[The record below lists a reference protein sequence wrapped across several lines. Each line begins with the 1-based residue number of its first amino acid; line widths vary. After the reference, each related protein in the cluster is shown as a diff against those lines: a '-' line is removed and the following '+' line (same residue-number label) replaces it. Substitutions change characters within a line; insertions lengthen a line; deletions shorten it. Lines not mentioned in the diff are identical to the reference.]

1 MVYDDIKKTDYYQKI
16 YNQALKK
23 VQRRKKQEEE
33 ARKKS
38 NQTAGS
44 SFEQA
49 TENETIPALE
59 EQPANKQEEIP
70 TVSSHMD
77 FAIDESQLWGENF
90 NPTYEENLATLES
103 MKTPAQIAQEKAEQ
117 ARQEM
122 NASYRGA
129 NQYGSR
135 GATGTGDTR
144 TNDEKRRGV
153 SISEANGTAEAYRE
167 AKAEADRLQKEE
179 DEAAAAREEK
189 EAEALRQ
196 DPENKEYW
204 AEKWQNENQRISEA
218 KQGGASEEEI
228 AGMEAQRDE
237 YYQKYMELSG
247 QDMVTRSE
255 EEAEQKAAAEQQA
268 TQEPVQET
276 QEKSA
281 VEQIEDDLTEVRL
294 RIADLRDAGAVYAP
308 DGYSYSEVFQAALD
322 EEARLEAQLAEQKE
336 NDLQQAKDSLSWGML
351 YELAQPGRKMT
362 AAEEEVVRDALETWN
377 GTVGPDLDV
386 YYETARRLHEL
397 GQSTEEVE
405 RLLMQ
410 TQIMDTLATKLSGVR
425 SAFSGAGNALPLV
438 PQIRESLE
446 DSNWE
451 NAGFEGAN
459 PLGLSERSESAQTQN
474 PLAYGAGYM
483 GSMLGQYALGSAAMK
498 AIPGA
503 GSALGRAGER
513 LASTGAAQALQR
525 IPVLGELATPQ
536 AISGMLGDSILDLGL
551 DTLPMTLRMTG
562 EYLDQQKNGV
572 APGEEE
578 LSIGDILKEAG
589 INIATNAGF
598 NALGELAPA
607 AMRALSDL
615 FHGRPVMSA
624 AQSAA
629 LDKMTQGLKLTDT
642 EQRMV
647 DNLTEAYPDYVQQR
661 EFLPLEAE
669 DPVILDN
676 VLRQEEQGSVNE
688 LARAYRAGTLTN
700 AQMETLKPGGVNRAA
715 FEQATGVKLPET
727 SSETRRVL
735 REGLDN
741 GQRVAYSETMSST
754 GGAQNE
760 FTGAERV
767 RSLGEDALPMG
778 QGMGFADGGGG
789 NPADGDSVL
798 RGFLSPTEN
807 INNAVARTGATPLEL
822 RDTTSEPQL
831 FSSALEQARQNN
843 PHGLMVSG
851 KSVEELTQPG
861 TVTFMSRDGLAGA
874 LVTADGDIEAVFK
887 NPQSGAKGA
896 GSSLLLNAVNNGG
909 TKLDCYG
916 DRLVNLYAKHGFEPV
931 ARVPW
936 NPEYAPAGWTYGPQD
951 VFVMKLADGVGIDD
965 ITARLGISEA
975 DGGFHRW
982 TREELD
988 ALPVMDYDAA
998 LAYRDELIEIGKTN
1012 AELQIPRMQTGAAQN
1027 AIPAVMDDEAA
1038 RPLAELDVNM
1048 ADWNEINRSPEIQ
1061 QARRKA
1067 MFETPTVATNTPER
1081 QALRQEIAEDLMRM
1095 GSFSGK
1101 DAGGN
1106 EIFNGPVKQERR
1118 ADIVIGPPAAGK
1130 SSVLANPLS
1139 QKYGSR
1145 IIDSDMAKTMLPEF
1159 DGGFGAGRVHEES
1172 AFIAETL
1179 MLRAAVQNGEN
1190 IVIPWVGKNPQ
1201 KLRDTLKRL
1210 KQNGY
1215 SVHLSLNELDP
1226 DKAARRAVSRFQN
1239 TGRFVDPNYV
1249 LSVGWKPSEVYDILK
1264 KEGGFD
1270 SYVKYSNDVPY
1281 GQPARL
1287 VEGPGVVE
1295 EVQAGRM
1302 GRLGGRP
1309 GTGNSYRVGYGENA
1323 TERVSSLDNQAA
1335 FSVGEIPYLS
1345 EETAETFSEYIPSLM
1360 DDASMSVS
1368 APVSGLTRGQVTG
1381 SALEPDIPN
1390 GMRERGFAE
1399 SLRTKSDLPDE
1410 VKAEFVDT
1418 PEIYRQLSNTE
1429 TIAKA
1434 DAAWGNGLEEAQRNF
1449 RSLLEIRDP
1458 AAIPLGKN
1466 IADELIRQG
1475 KSEEAAQLLRDMSA
1489 ALTSSGQFSQ
1499 AAAIALMKEDP
1510 MTALSYLQKQIDK
1523 MNAEG
1528 AKKFGKKWK
1537 DFTLTDNEIKAF
1549 GNVAKGDEEAL
1560 KSLYEGVG
1568 RRIAKE
1574 YPATM
1579 KEKVVE
1585 LSHIAMLLNPRTQVR
1600 NMLSNVA
1607 MMPATAVSDKLSAL
1621 GQNVYSK
1628 INPDFKPELALTASK
1643 ESKDLAAQVYDR
1655 IKGSI
1660 DNTASKW
1667 ENSAMQGIRE
1677 KEMFKGLNGRTAGDI
1692 PVLKD
1697 VGSRIKGGLN
1707 TISQKLTG
1715 DSVFD
1720 ALSSEKSVTENVRQ
1734 LTYGLLELGDKGF
1747 VAQRFKSYLSKAIEA
1762 SGAKTLD
1769 AVPASAIDRAV
1780 QEAMKATFKD
1790 DNALT
1795 RLVSSIKRNT
1805 GFIGE
1810 TLLPFTKTPANV
1822 TMRALDYSPAGIAS
1836 AVKMAKNGTEAS
1848 AVIDQVAKATTG
1860 TLAILLGIGL
1870 YNKGIITGPE
1880 DEDPDKAAFQK
1891 QQGWLPYAVKFGD
1904 NYYTY
1909 DWAQP
1914 GSMGLVL
1921 GSTIMSQL
1929 DKDGSIEAKDL
1940 ASIIKNSVS
1949 AFGDTLLQQSTL
1961 QNLLDVFS
1969 GYGSPTENMTNEV
1982 LETPQRLIPSLVGAT
1997 ARVADTTQRSTYSKG
2012 DFLKTQIDTLKS
2024 KIPGL
2029 SQTLPATYDTWG
2041 NEVQRSGNS
2050 LEAAFAQYLNPGQLG
2065 YSGGQTPIDEEIMR
2079 LYDATNNSGVF
2090 PHKADRTVT
2099 IAGEEID
2106 LDNQQYSE
2114 FQRLLG
2120 QASYEA
2126 ANAFLEMPGYD
2137 SLADEQKADALQN
2150 AYAAAKDI
2158 ALSEMFDDYSVPK
2171 TRGKYADMY
2180 EEFGTDGLALWAY
2193 YKQIENWDGEGGVRN
2208 EDRKNAIDSLPGLTR
2223 AQRSFMWILSNGSE
2237 TSNPYD

>member
-1 MVYDDIKKTDYYQKI
+1 MAKYSDIRNSDVYKKAFEKAFQKAVKNNPNRIKEMAQQHTETVRETRD
-16 YNQALKK
+16 
-23 VQRRKKQEEE
+23 
-33 ARKKS
+33 
-38 NQTAGS
+38 TAGEQQIPYLEDEQEYKPSAS
-44 SFEQA
+44 SQ
-49 TENETIPALE
+49 
-59 EQPANKQEEIP
+59 
-70 TVSSHMD
+70 MD
-77 FAIDESQLWGENF
+77 FVIDDSPLWGEAF
-90 NPTYEENLATLES
+90 NPTYEENLAALES
-103 MKTPAQIAQEKAEQ
+103 MKTPAQVAQEKAEQ

-129 NQYGSR
+129 NRYGSR

-153 SISEANGTAEAYRE
+153 SIAEANGTAQAYRE
-167 AKAEADRLQKEE
+167 AKADADKLQKEE
-179 DEAAAAREEK
+179 DEAAAARKEK
-189 EAEALRQ
+189 EEAALRQ
-196 DPENKEYW
+196 NPENKEYW

-218 KQGGASEEEI
+218 KQSGASEEEI

-247 QDMVTRSE
+247 QGMVERSK
-255 EEAEQKAAAEQQA
+255 EEAEQKELAQQQTAPEAEGQ
-268 TQEPVQET
+268 P

-281 VEQIEDDLTEVRL
+281 LEQIEDELTEARL
-294 RIADLRDAGAVYAP
+294 KIADLRDAGAMYAP

-322 EEARLEAQLAEQKE
+322 EEARLEARLAEQKE
-336 NDLQQAKDSLSWGML
+336 QDEQQAKDSLSWGML

-362 AAEEEVVRDALETWN
+362 EAEEEVVRDALETWN

-498 AIPGA
+498 AIPRV

-669 DPVILDN
+669 EPVILDN

-807 INNAVARTGATPLEL
+807 INNAVARTGAT
-822 RDTTSEPQL
+822 
-831 FSSALEQARQNN
+831 QN
-843 PHGLMVSG
+843 V
-851 KSVEELTQPG
+851 
-861 TVTFMSRDGLAGA
+861 
-874 LVTADGDIEAVFK
+874 
-887 NPQSGAKGA
+887 
-896 GSSLLLNAVNNGG
+896 
-909 TKLDCYG
+909 
-916 DRLVNLYAKHGFEPV
+916 
-931 ARVPW
+931 
-936 NPEYAPAGWTYGPQD
+936 
-951 VFVMKLADGVGIDD
+951 
-965 ITARLGISEA
+965 
-975 DGGFHRW
+975 
-982 TREELD
+982 
-988 ALPVMDYDAA
+988 
-998 LAYRDELIEIGKTN
+998 
-1012 AELQIPRMQTGAAQN
+1012 
-1027 AIPAVMDDEAA
+1027 IPAVMDDEAA
-1038 RPLAELDVNM
+1038 RPLAELDVNT

-1600 NMLSNVA
+1600 NVLSNIA
-1607 MMPATAVSDKLSAL
+1607 MMPATAISDKISAV
-1621 GQNVYSK
+1621 GQKLYSK
-1628 INPDFKPELALTASK
+1628 ANPNFKPELALTASK

-1692 PVLKD
+1692 PALED

-1836 AVKMAKNGTEAS
+1836 AVKMAKNGAEAS

-2099 IAGEEID
+2099 VAGEEVD

-2171 TRGKYADMY
+2171 TREKYADMY

-2193 YKQIENWDGEGGVRN
+2193 YKQIENWDGEGSIRN

>member
-1 MVYDDIKKTDYYQKI
+1 MAKYSDIRNSDVYKKAFEKAFQKAVKNNPNRIKEMAQQHTETVRETRD
-16 YNQALKK
+16 
-23 VQRRKKQEEE
+23 
-33 ARKKS
+33 
-38 NQTAGS
+38 TAGEQQIPYLEDEQEYKPSAS
-44 SFEQA
+44 SQ
-49 TENETIPALE
+49 
-59 EQPANKQEEIP
+59 
-70 TVSSHMD
+70 MD
-77 FAIDESQLWGENF
+77 FVIDDSPLWGEAF
-90 NPTYEENLATLES
+90 NPTYEENLAALES
-103 MKTPAQIAQEKAEQ
+103 MKTPAQVAQEKAEQ

-129 NQYGSR
+129 NRYGSR

-153 SISEANGTAEAYRE
+153 SIAEANGTAQAYRE
-167 AKAEADRLQKEE
+167 AKADADKLQKEE
-179 DEAAAAREEK
+179 DEAAAARKEK
-189 EAEALRQ
+189 EEAALRQ
-196 DPENKEYW
+196 NPENKEYW

-218 KQGGASEEEI
+218 KQSGASEEEI

-247 QDMVTRSE
+247 QGMVERSK
-255 EEAEQKAAAEQQA
+255 EEAEQKELAQQQTAPEAEGQ
-268 TQEPVQET
+268 P

-281 VEQIEDDLTEVRL
+281 LEQIEDELTEARL
-294 RIADLRDAGAVYAP
+294 KIADLRDAGAMYAP

-322 EEARLEAQLAEQKE
+322 EEARLEARLAEQKE
-336 NDLQQAKDSLSWGML
+336 QDEQQAKDSLSWGML

-362 AAEEEVVRDALETWN
+362 EAEEEVVRDALETWN

-498 AIPGA
+498 AIPGV

-562 EYLDQQKNGV
+562 EYLDQQKNGA

-624 AQSAA
+624 AQGAA
-629 LDKMTQGLKLTDT
+629 LDKMAQGLKLTDT

-669 DPVILDN
+669 EPVILDD

-807 INNAVARTGATPLEL
+807 INNAVARTGAT
-822 RDTTSEPQL
+822 
-831 FSSALEQARQNN
+831 QN
-843 PHGLMVSG
+843 V
-851 KSVEELTQPG
+851 
-861 TVTFMSRDGLAGA
+861 
-874 LVTADGDIEAVFK
+874 
-887 NPQSGAKGA
+887 
-896 GSSLLLNAVNNGG
+896 
-909 TKLDCYG
+909 
-916 DRLVNLYAKHGFEPV
+916 
-931 ARVPW
+931 
-936 NPEYAPAGWTYGPQD
+936 
-951 VFVMKLADGVGIDD
+951 
-965 ITARLGISEA
+965 
-975 DGGFHRW
+975 
-982 TREELD
+982 
-988 ALPVMDYDAA
+988 
-998 LAYRDELIEIGKTN
+998 
-1012 AELQIPRMQTGAAQN
+1012 
-1027 AIPAVMDDEAA
+1027 IPAVMDDEAA
-1038 RPLAELDVNM
+1038 RPLAELDVNT

-1368 APVSGLTRGQVTG
+1368 APVSGLTRGQATG
-1381 SALEPDIPN
+1381 SALETDIPN

-1449 RSLLEIRDP
+1449 RSLLETRDP

-1475 KSEEAAQLLRDMSA
+1475 KSEDAAQLLRDMSA

-1600 NMLSNVA
+1600 NVLPNIA
-1607 MMPATAVSDKLSAL
+1607 MMPATAISDKISAV
-1621 GQNVYSK
+1621 GQKLYSK
-1628 INPDFKPELALTASK
+1628 ANPNFKPELALTASK

-1692 PVLKD
+1692 PVLED

-1810 TLLPFTKTPANV
+1810 TFLPFTKTPANV

>member
-1 MVYDDIKKTDYYQKI
+1 MAKYSDIRNSDVYKKAFEKAFQKAVKNNPNRIKEMAQQHTETVRETRD
-16 YNQALKK
+16 
-23 VQRRKKQEEE
+23 
-33 ARKKS
+33 
-38 NQTAGS
+38 TAGEQQIPYLEDEQEYKPSAS
-44 SFEQA
+44 SQ
-49 TENETIPALE
+49 
-59 EQPANKQEEIP
+59 
-70 TVSSHMD
+70 MD
-77 FAIDESQLWGENF
+77 FVIDDSPLWGEAF
-90 NPTYEENLATLES
+90 NPTYEENLAALES
-103 MKTPAQIAQEKAEQ
+103 MKTPAQVAQEKAEQ

-129 NQYGSR
+129 NRYGSR

-153 SISEANGTAEAYRE
+153 SIAEANGTAQAYRE
-167 AKAEADRLQKEE
+167 AKADADKLQKEE
-179 DEAAAAREEK
+179 DEAAAARKEK
-189 EAEALRQ
+189 EEAALRQ
-196 DPENKEYW
+196 NPENKEYW

-218 KQGGASEEEI
+218 KQSGASEEEI

-247 QDMVTRSE
+247 QGMVERSK
-255 EEAEQKAAAEQQA
+255 EEAEQKELAQQQTAPEAEGQ
-268 TQEPVQET
+268 P

-281 VEQIEDDLTEVRL
+281 LEQIEDELTEARL
-294 RIADLRDAGAVYAP
+294 KIADLRDAGAMYAP

-322 EEARLEAQLAEQKE
+322 EEARLEARLAEQKE
-336 NDLQQAKDSLSWGML
+336 QDEQQAKDSLSWGML

-362 AAEEEVVRDALETWN
+362 EAEEEVVRDALETWN

-498 AIPGA
+498 AIPGV

-525 IPVLGELATPQ
+525 IPVLGQVATQ
-536 AISGMLGDSILDLGL
+536 EALTGMLGDTLLDLGL
-551 DTLPMTLRMTG
+551 DTAPTVLRLLD
-562 EYLDQQKNGV
+562 EYNRQQREGL
-572 APGEEE
+572 APGEEA
-578 LSIGDILKEAG
+578 LTIGDILKEAG

-598 NALGELAPA
+598 NVAGELAPA

-629 LDKMTQGLKLTDT
+629 LDKMAQGLKLTDT

-669 DPVILDN
+669 EPVILDD

-688 LARAYRAGTLTN
+688 LARAYREGTLTN

-735 REGLDN
+735 REGFDN

-807 INNAVARTGATPLEL
+807 INNAVARTGAT
-822 RDTTSEPQL
+822 
-831 FSSALEQARQNN
+831 QN
-843 PHGLMVSG
+843 V
-851 KSVEELTQPG
+851 
-861 TVTFMSRDGLAGA
+861 
-874 LVTADGDIEAVFK
+874 
-887 NPQSGAKGA
+887 
-896 GSSLLLNAVNNGG
+896 
-909 TKLDCYG
+909 
-916 DRLVNLYAKHGFEPV
+916 
-931 ARVPW
+931 
-936 NPEYAPAGWTYGPQD
+936 
-951 VFVMKLADGVGIDD
+951 
-965 ITARLGISEA
+965 
-975 DGGFHRW
+975 
-982 TREELD
+982 
-988 ALPVMDYDAA
+988 
-998 LAYRDELIEIGKTN
+998 
-1012 AELQIPRMQTGAAQN
+1012 
-1027 AIPAVMDDEAA
+1027 IPAVMDDEAA
-1038 RPLAELDVNM
+1038 RPLAELDVNT

-1600 NMLSNVA
+1600 NVLSNIA
-1607 MMPATAVSDKLSAL
+1607 MMPATAISDKISAV
-1621 GQNVYSK
+1621 GQKLYSK
-1628 INPDFKPELALTASK
+1628 ANPNFKPELALTASK

-1692 PVLKD
+1692 PALED

-1836 AVKMAKNGTEAS
+1836 AVKMAKNGAEAS

>member
-1 MVYDDIKKTDYYQKI
+1 MAKYSDIRNSDVYKKAFEKAFQKAVKNNPNRIKEMAQQHTETVRETRD
-16 YNQALKK
+16 
-23 VQRRKKQEEE
+23 
-33 ARKKS
+33 
-38 NQTAGS
+38 TAGEQQIPYLEDEQEYKPSAS
-44 SFEQA
+44 SQ
-49 TENETIPALE
+49 
-59 EQPANKQEEIP
+59 
-70 TVSSHMD
+70 MD
-77 FAIDESQLWGENF
+77 FVIDDSPLWGEAF
-90 NPTYEENLATLES
+90 NPTYEENLAALES
-103 MKTPAQIAQEKAEQ
+103 MKTPAQVAQEKAEQ

-129 NQYGSR
+129 NRYGSR

-498 AIPGA
+498 AIPGV

-562 EYLDQQKNGV
+562 EYLDQQKNGA

-624 AQSAA
+624 AQGAA
-629 LDKMTQGLKLTDT
+629 LDKMAQGLKLTDT

-669 DPVILDN
+669 EPVILDD

-807 INNAVARTGATPLEL
+807 INNAVARTGAT
-822 RDTTSEPQL
+822 
-831 FSSALEQARQNN
+831 QN
-843 PHGLMVSG
+843 V
-851 KSVEELTQPG
+851 
-861 TVTFMSRDGLAGA
+861 
-874 LVTADGDIEAVFK
+874 
-887 NPQSGAKGA
+887 
-896 GSSLLLNAVNNGG
+896 
-909 TKLDCYG
+909 
-916 DRLVNLYAKHGFEPV
+916 
-931 ARVPW
+931 
-936 NPEYAPAGWTYGPQD
+936 
-951 VFVMKLADGVGIDD
+951 
-965 ITARLGISEA
+965 
-975 DGGFHRW
+975 
-982 TREELD
+982 
-988 ALPVMDYDAA
+988 
-998 LAYRDELIEIGKTN
+998 
-1012 AELQIPRMQTGAAQN
+1012 
-1027 AIPAVMDDEAA
+1027 IPAVMDDEAA
-1038 RPLAELDVNM
+1038 RPLAELDVNT

-1145 IIDSDMAKTMLPEF
+1145 IIDSDTAKTMLPEF

-1368 APVSGLTRGQVTG
+1368 APVSGLTRGQATG

-1449 RSLLEIRDP
+1449 RSLLETRDP

-1475 KSEEAAQLLRDMSA
+1475 KSEDAAQLLRDMSA

-1549 GNVAKGDEEAL
+1549 GDVAKGDEEAL

-1600 NMLSNVA
+1600 NVLSNIA
-1607 MMPATAVSDKLSAL
+1607 MMPATAISDKISAI
-1621 GQNVYSK
+1621 GQKLYSK
-1628 INPDFKPELALTASK
+1628 ANPNFKPELALTASK

-1692 PVLKD
+1692 PVLED

-1805 GFIGE
+1805 GFVGE

-1836 AVKMAKNGTEAS
+1836 AVKMAKNGAEAS

-2099 IAGEEID
+2099 VAGEEVD

-2171 TRGKYADMY
+2171 TREKYADMY

-2193 YKQIENWDGEGGVRN
+2193 YKQIENWDGEGSIRN

>member
-1 MVYDDIKKTDYYQKI
+1 MAKYSDIRNSDVYKKAFEKAFQKAVKNNPNRIKEMAQQHTETVRETRD
-16 YNQALKK
+16 
-23 VQRRKKQEEE
+23 
-33 ARKKS
+33 
-38 NQTAGS
+38 TAGEQQIPYLEDEQEYKPSAS
-44 SFEQA
+44 SQ
-49 TENETIPALE
+49 
-59 EQPANKQEEIP
+59 
-70 TVSSHMD
+70 MD
-77 FAIDESQLWGENF
+77 FVIDDSPLWGEAF
-90 NPTYEENLATLES
+90 NPTYEENLAALES
-103 MKTPAQIAQEKAEQ
+103 MKTPAQVAQEKAEQ

-129 NQYGSR
+129 NRYGSR

-153 SISEANGTAEAYRE
+153 SIAEANGTAQAYRE
-167 AKAEADRLQKEE
+167 AKADADKLQKEE
-179 DEAAAAREEK
+179 DEAAAARKEK
-189 EAEALRQ
+189 EEAALRQ
-196 DPENKEYW
+196 NPENKEYW

-218 KQGGASEEEI
+218 KQSGASEEEI

-247 QDMVTRSE
+247 QGMVERSK
-255 EEAEQKAAAEQQA
+255 EEAEQKELAQQQTAPEAEGQ
-268 TQEPVQET
+268 P

-281 VEQIEDDLTEVRL
+281 LEQIEDELTEARL
-294 RIADLRDAGAVYAP
+294 KIADLRDAGAMYAP

-322 EEARLEAQLAEQKE
+322 EEARLEARLAEQKE
-336 NDLQQAKDSLSWGML
+336 QDEQQAKDSLSWGML

-362 AAEEEVVRDALETWN
+362 EAEEEVVRDALETWN

-498 AIPGA
+498 AIPRV

-525 IPVLGELATPQ
+525 IPVLGQVATQ
-536 AISGMLGDSILDLGL
+536 EALTGMLGDTLLDLGL
-551 DTLPMTLRMTG
+551 DTAPTVLRLLD
-562 EYLDQQKNGV
+562 EYNRQQREGL
-572 APGEEE
+572 APGEEA
-578 LSIGDILKEAG
+578 LTIGDILKEAG

-598 NALGELAPA
+598 NVAGELAPA

-629 LDKMTQGLKLTDT
+629 LDKMAQGLKLTDT

-669 DPVILDN
+669 DPVILDD

-688 LARAYRAGTLTN
+688 LARAYREGTLTN

-735 REGLDN
+735 REGFDN

-807 INNAVARTGATPLEL
+807 INNAVARTGAT
-822 RDTTSEPQL
+822 
-831 FSSALEQARQNN
+831 QN
-843 PHGLMVSG
+843 V
-851 KSVEELTQPG
+851 
-861 TVTFMSRDGLAGA
+861 
-874 LVTADGDIEAVFK
+874 
-887 NPQSGAKGA
+887 
-896 GSSLLLNAVNNGG
+896 
-909 TKLDCYG
+909 
-916 DRLVNLYAKHGFEPV
+916 
-931 ARVPW
+931 
-936 NPEYAPAGWTYGPQD
+936 
-951 VFVMKLADGVGIDD
+951 
-965 ITARLGISEA
+965 
-975 DGGFHRW
+975 
-982 TREELD
+982 
-988 ALPVMDYDAA
+988 
-998 LAYRDELIEIGKTN
+998 
-1012 AELQIPRMQTGAAQN
+1012 
-1027 AIPAVMDDEAA
+1027 IPAVMDDEAA
-1038 RPLAELDVNM
+1038 RPLAELDVNT

-1549 GNVAKGDEEAL
+1549 VNVAKGDEEAL

-1600 NMLSNVA
+1600 NVLSNIA
-1607 MMPATAVSDKLSAL
+1607 MMPATAISDKISAV
-1621 GQNVYSK
+1621 GQKLYSK
-1628 INPDFKPELALTASK
+1628 ANPNFKPELALTASK

-1692 PVLKD
+1692 PALED

-1805 GFIGE
+1805 GFVGE

-1836 AVKMAKNGTEAS
+1836 AVKMAKNGAEAS

-1870 YNKGIITGPE
+1870 YNMGIITGPE

-2041 NEVQRSGNS
+2041 NKVQRSGNS

>member
-1 MVYDDIKKTDYYQKI
+1 MQIQPDAVKDELRVFLGSHPHFKEIEDYLPTQRGKELDGSHLDLKKHQI
-16 YNQALKK
+16 EALKPL
-23 VQRRKKQEEE
+23 
-33 ARKKS
+33 
-38 NQTAGS
+38 
-44 SFEQA
+44 QA
-49 TENETIPALE
+49 MRDNSETIALLY
-59 EQPANKQEEIP
+59 
-70 TVSSHMD
+70 H
-77 FAIDESQLWGENF
+77 
-90 NPTYEENLATLES
+90 
-103 MKTPAQIAQEKAEQ
+103 
-117 ARQEM
+117 
-122 NASYRGA
+122 
-129 NQYGSR
+129 
-135 GATGTGDTR
+135 ATGTGKTVTAVMDAKNCGGR
-144 TNDEKRRGV
+144 TLFLAHTQELV
-153 SISEANGTAEAYRE
+153 
-167 AKAEADRLQKEE
+167 
-179 DEAAAAREEK
+179 
-189 EAEALRQ
+189 
-196 DPENKEYW
+196 
-204 AEKWQNENQRISEA
+204 NQ
-218 KQGGASEEEI
+218 
-228 AGMEAQRDE
+228 
-237 YYQKYMELSG
+237 
-247 QDMVTRSE
+247 
-255 EEAEQKAAAEQQA
+255 AAE
-268 TQEPVQET
+268 T
-276 QEKSA
+276 
-281 VEQIEDDLTEVRL
+281 
-294 RIADLRDAGAVYAP
+294 
-308 DGYSYSEVFQAALD
+308 F
-322 EEARLEAQLAEQKE
+322 
-336 NDLQQAKDSLSWGML
+336 
-351 YELAQPGRKMT
+351 RKLWPS
-362 AAEEEVVRDALETWN
+362 V
-377 GTVGPDLDV
+377 TVGR
-386 YYETARRLHEL
+386 Y
-397 GQSTEEVE
+397 VE
-405 RLLMQ
+405 SMKQ
-410 TQIMDTLATKLSGVR
+410 P
-425 SAFSGAGNALPLV
+425 NAHV
-438 PQIRESLE
+438 VC
-446 DSNWE
+446 
-451 NAGFEGAN
+451 
-459 PLGLSERSESAQTQN
+459 
-474 PLAYGAGYM
+474 
-483 GSMLGQYALGSAAMK
+483 GS
-498 AIPGA
+498 
-503 GSALGRAGER
+503 
-513 LASTGAAQALQR
+513 
-525 IPVLGELATPQ
+525 V
-536 AISGMLGDSILDLGL
+536 
-551 DTLPMTLRMTG
+551 
-562 EYLDQQKNGV
+562 
-572 APGEEE
+572 
-578 LSIGDILKEAG
+578 
-589 INIATNAGF
+589 
-598 NALGELAPA
+598 
-607 AMRALSDL
+607 
-615 FHGRPVMSA
+615 
-624 AQSAA
+624 QSAA
-629 LDKMTQGLKLTDT
+629 LDKMAQGLKLTDT

-1145 IIDSDMAKTMLPEF
+1145 IIDSDTAKTMLPEF

-1600 NMLSNVA
+1600 NVLSNIA
-1607 MMPATAVSDKLSAL
+1607 MMPATAISDKISAV
-1621 GQNVYSK
+1621 GQKLYSK
-1628 INPDFKPELALTASK
+1628 ANPNFKPELALTASK

-1655 IKGSI
+1655 IKGRI

-1667 ENSAMQGIRE
+1667 ENSATQGIRE

-1692 PVLKD
+1692 PVLED

>member
-1 MVYDDIKKTDYYQKI
+1 MAKYSDIRNSDVYKKAFEKAFQKAVKNNPNRIKEMAQQHTETVRETRD
-16 YNQALKK
+16 
-23 VQRRKKQEEE
+23 
-33 ARKKS
+33 
-38 NQTAGS
+38 TAGEQQIPYLEDEQEYKPSAS
-44 SFEQA
+44 SQ
-49 TENETIPALE
+49 
-59 EQPANKQEEIP
+59 
-70 TVSSHMD
+70 MD
-77 FAIDESQLWGENF
+77 FVIDDSPLWGEAF
-90 NPTYEENLATLES
+90 NPTYEENLAALES
-103 MKTPAQIAQEKAEQ
+103 MKTPAQVAQEKAEQ

-129 NQYGSR
+129 NRYGSR

-153 SISEANGTAEAYRE
+153 SIAEANGTAQAYRE
-167 AKAEADRLQKEE
+167 AKADADKLQKEE
-179 DEAAAAREEK
+179 DEAAAARKEK
-189 EAEALRQ
+189 EEAALRQ
-196 DPENKEYW
+196 NPENKEYW

-218 KQGGASEEEI
+218 KQSGASEEEI

-247 QDMVTRSE
+247 QGMVERSK
-255 EEAEQKAAAEQQA
+255 EEAEQKELAQQQTAPEAEGQ
-268 TQEPVQET
+268 P

-281 VEQIEDDLTEVRL
+281 LEQIEDELTEARL
-294 RIADLRDAGAVYAP
+294 KIADLRDAGAMYAP

-322 EEARLEAQLAEQKE
+322 EEARLEARLAEQKE
-336 NDLQQAKDSLSWGML
+336 QDEQQAKDSLSWGML

-362 AAEEEVVRDALETWN
+362 EAEEEVVRDALETWN

-498 AIPGA
+498 AIPRV

-669 DPVILDN
+669 EPVILDN

-807 INNAVARTGATPLEL
+807 INNAVARTGAT
-822 RDTTSEPQL
+822 
-831 FSSALEQARQNN
+831 QN
-843 PHGLMVSG
+843 V
-851 KSVEELTQPG
+851 
-861 TVTFMSRDGLAGA
+861 
-874 LVTADGDIEAVFK
+874 
-887 NPQSGAKGA
+887 
-896 GSSLLLNAVNNGG
+896 
-909 TKLDCYG
+909 
-916 DRLVNLYAKHGFEPV
+916 
-931 ARVPW
+931 
-936 NPEYAPAGWTYGPQD
+936 
-951 VFVMKLADGVGIDD
+951 
-965 ITARLGISEA
+965 
-975 DGGFHRW
+975 
-982 TREELD
+982 
-988 ALPVMDYDAA
+988 
-998 LAYRDELIEIGKTN
+998 
-1012 AELQIPRMQTGAAQN
+1012 
-1027 AIPAVMDDEAA
+1027 IPAVMDDEAA
-1038 RPLAELDVNM
+1038 RPLAELDVNT

-1549 GNVAKGDEEAL
+1549 GDVAKGDEEAL

-1600 NMLSNVA
+1600 NVLSNIV
-1607 MMPATAVSDKLSAL
+1607 MMPATAISDKISAV
-1621 GQNVYSK
+1621 GQKLYSK
-1628 INPDFKPELALTASK
+1628 ANPNFKPELALTASK

-1692 PVLKD
+1692 PVLED

-1805 GFIGE
+1805 GFVGE

-1836 AVKMAKNGTEAS
+1836 AVKMAKNGAEAS

>member
-1 MVYDDIKKTDYYQKI
+1 MAKYSDIRNSDVYKKAFEKAFQKAVKNNPNRIKEMAQQHTETVRETRD
-16 YNQALKK
+16 
-23 VQRRKKQEEE
+23 
-33 ARKKS
+33 
-38 NQTAGS
+38 TAGEQQIPYLEDEQEYKPSAS
-44 SFEQA
+44 SQ
-49 TENETIPALE
+49 
-59 EQPANKQEEIP
+59 
-70 TVSSHMD
+70 MD
-77 FAIDESQLWGENF
+77 FVIDDSPLWGEAF
-90 NPTYEENLATLES
+90 NPTYEENLAALES
-103 MKTPAQIAQEKAEQ
+103 MKTPAQVAQEKAEQ

-129 NQYGSR
+129 NRYGSR

-498 AIPGA
+498 AIPGV

-562 EYLDQQKNGV
+562 EYLDQQKNGA

-624 AQSAA
+624 AQGAA
-629 LDKMTQGLKLTDT
+629 LDKMAQGLKLTDT

-669 DPVILDN
+669 EPVILDD

-807 INNAVARTGATPLEL
+807 INNAVARTGAT
-822 RDTTSEPQL
+822 
-831 FSSALEQARQNN
+831 QN
-843 PHGLMVSG
+843 V
-851 KSVEELTQPG
+851 
-861 TVTFMSRDGLAGA
+861 
-874 LVTADGDIEAVFK
+874 
-887 NPQSGAKGA
+887 
-896 GSSLLLNAVNNGG
+896 
-909 TKLDCYG
+909 
-916 DRLVNLYAKHGFEPV
+916 
-931 ARVPW
+931 
-936 NPEYAPAGWTYGPQD
+936 
-951 VFVMKLADGVGIDD
+951 
-965 ITARLGISEA
+965 
-975 DGGFHRW
+975 
-982 TREELD
+982 
-988 ALPVMDYDAA
+988 
-998 LAYRDELIEIGKTN
+998 
-1012 AELQIPRMQTGAAQN
+1012 
-1027 AIPAVMDDEAA
+1027 IPAVMDDEAA
-1038 RPLAELDVNM
+1038 RPLAELDVNT

-1145 IIDSDMAKTMLPEF
+1145 IIDSDTAKTMLPEF

-1302 GRLGGRP
+1302 GSLGGRP
-1309 GTGNSYRVGYGENA
+1309 GTGNSNRVGYGENA

-1368 APVSGLTRGQVTG
+1368 APVSGLTRGQATG

-1449 RSLLEIRDP
+1449 RSLLETRDP

-1475 KSEEAAQLLRDMSA
+1475 KSEDAAQLLRDMSA

-1549 GNVAKGDEEAL
+1549 GDVAKGDEEAL

-1600 NMLSNVA
+1600 NVLSNIA
-1607 MMPATAVSDKLSAL
+1607 MMPATAISDKISAI
-1621 GQNVYSK
+1621 GQKLYSK
-1628 INPDFKPELALTASK
+1628 ANPNFKPELALTASK

-1692 PVLKD
+1692 PVLED

-1805 GFIGE
+1805 GFVGE

-1836 AVKMAKNGTEAS
+1836 AVKMAKNGAEAS

-2099 IAGEEID
+2099 VAGEEVD

-2171 TRGKYADMY
+2171 TREKYADMY

-2193 YKQIENWDGEGGVRN
+2193 YKQIENWDGEGSIRN

>member
-1 MVYDDIKKTDYYQKI
+1 MAKYSDIRNSDVYKKAFEKAFQKAVKNNPNRIKEMAQQHTETVRETRD
-16 YNQALKK
+16 
-23 VQRRKKQEEE
+23 
-33 ARKKS
+33 
-38 NQTAGS
+38 TAGEQQIPYLEDEQEYKPSAS
-44 SFEQA
+44 SQ
-49 TENETIPALE
+49 
-59 EQPANKQEEIP
+59 
-70 TVSSHMD
+70 MD
-77 FAIDESQLWGENF
+77 FVIDDSPLWGEAF
-90 NPTYEENLATLES
+90 NPTYEENLAALES
-103 MKTPAQIAQEKAEQ
+103 MKTPAQVAQEKAEQ

-129 NQYGSR
+129 NRYGSR

-153 SISEANGTAEAYRE
+153 SIAEANGTAQAYRE
-167 AKAEADRLQKEE
+167 AKADADKLQKEE
-179 DEAAAAREEK
+179 DEAAAARKEK
-189 EAEALRQ
+189 EEAALRQ
-196 DPENKEYW
+196 NPENKEYW

-218 KQGGASEEEI
+218 KQSGASEEEI

-247 QDMVTRSE
+247 QGMVERSK
-255 EEAEQKAAAEQQA
+255 EEAEQKELAQQQTAPEAEGQ
-268 TQEPVQET
+268 P

-281 VEQIEDDLTEVRL
+281 LEQIEDELTEARL
-294 RIADLRDAGAVYAP
+294 KIADLRDAGAMYAP

-322 EEARLEAQLAEQKE
+322 EEARLEARLAEQKE
-336 NDLQQAKDSLSWGML
+336 QDEQQAKDSLSWGML

-362 AAEEEVVRDALETWN
+362 EAEEEVVRDALETWN

-525 IPVLGELATPQ
+525 IPVLGQVATQ
-536 AISGMLGDSILDLGL
+536 EALTGMLGDTLLDLGL
-551 DTLPMTLRMTG
+551 DTAPTVLRLLD
-562 EYLDQQKNGV
+562 EYNRQQREGL
-572 APGEEE
+572 APGEEA
-578 LSIGDILKEAG
+578 LTIGDILKEAG

-598 NALGELAPA
+598 NVAGELAPA

-629 LDKMTQGLKLTDT
+629 LDKMAQGLKLTDT

-807 INNAVARTGATPLEL
+807 INNVVARTGAT
-822 RDTTSEPQL
+822 
-831 FSSALEQARQNN
+831 QN
-843 PHGLMVSG
+843 V
-851 KSVEELTQPG
+851 
-861 TVTFMSRDGLAGA
+861 
-874 LVTADGDIEAVFK
+874 
-887 NPQSGAKGA
+887 
-896 GSSLLLNAVNNGG
+896 
-909 TKLDCYG
+909 
-916 DRLVNLYAKHGFEPV
+916 
-931 ARVPW
+931 
-936 NPEYAPAGWTYGPQD
+936 
-951 VFVMKLADGVGIDD
+951 
-965 ITARLGISEA
+965 
-975 DGGFHRW
+975 
-982 TREELD
+982 
-988 ALPVMDYDAA
+988 
-998 LAYRDELIEIGKTN
+998 
-1012 AELQIPRMQTGAAQN
+1012 
-1027 AIPAVMDDEAA
+1027 IPAVMDDEAA
-1038 RPLAELDVNM
+1038 RPLAELDVNT

-1360 DDASMSVS
+1360 DDASLSVS
-1368 APVSGLTRGQVTG
+1368 APVSGLTRGQATG

-1449 RSLLEIRDP
+1449 RSLLETRDP
-1458 AAIPLGKN
+1458 AAIPLGKY

-1499 AAAIALMKEDP
+1499 AAAIALIKEDP
-1510 MTALSYLQKQIDK
+1510 MAALSYLQKQIDK

-1549 GNVAKGDEEAL
+1549 GDVAKGDEEAL

-1692 PVLKD
+1692 PVLED

-1805 GFIGE
+1805 GFVGE

-1836 AVKMAKNGTEAS
+1836 AVKMAKNGAEAS

>member
-1 MVYDDIKKTDYYQKI
+1 MAKYSDIRNSDVYKKAFEKAFQKAVKNNPNRIKEMAQQHTETVRETRD
-16 YNQALKK
+16 
-23 VQRRKKQEEE
+23 
-33 ARKKS
+33 
-38 NQTAGS
+38 TAGEQQIPYLEDEQEYKPSAS
-44 SFEQA
+44 SQ
-49 TENETIPALE
+49 
-59 EQPANKQEEIP
+59 
-70 TVSSHMD
+70 MD
-77 FAIDESQLWGENF
+77 FVIDDSPLWGEAF
-90 NPTYEENLATLES
+90 NPTYEENLAALES
-103 MKTPAQIAQEKAEQ
+103 MKTPAQVAQEKAEQ

-525 IPVLGELATPQ
+525 IPVLGQVATQ
-536 AISGMLGDSILDLGL
+536 EALTGMLGDTLLDLGL
-551 DTLPMTLRMTG
+551 DTAPTVLRLLD
-562 EYLDQQKNGV
+562 EYNRQQREGL
-572 APGEEE
+572 APGEEA
-578 LSIGDILKEAG
+578 LTIGDILKEAG

-598 NALGELAPA
+598 NVAGELAPA

-629 LDKMTQGLKLTDT
+629 LDKMAQGLKLTDT

-1145 IIDSDMAKTMLPEF
+1145 IIDSDTAKTMLPEF

-1368 APVSGLTRGQVTG
+1368 APVSGLTRGQATG
-1381 SALEPDIPN
+1381 SALETDIPN

-1449 RSLLEIRDP
+1449 RSLLETRDP

-1475 KSEEAAQLLRDMSA
+1475 KSEDAAQLLRDMSA

-1549 GNVAKGDEEAL
+1549 GDVAKGDEEAL

-1600 NMLSNVA
+1600 NVLSNIA
-1607 MMPATAVSDKLSAL
+1607 MMPATAISDKISAV
-1621 GQNVYSK
+1621 GQKLYSK
-1628 INPDFKPELALTASK
+1628 ANPNFKPELALTASK

-1655 IKGSI
+1655 IKGRI

-1667 ENSAMQGIRE
+1667 ENSATQGIRE

-1692 PVLKD
+1692 PVLED

>member
-1 MVYDDIKKTDYYQKI
+1 MAKYSDIRNSDVYKKAFEKAFQKAVKNNPNRIKEMAQQHTETVRETRD
-16 YNQALKK
+16 
-23 VQRRKKQEEE
+23 
-33 ARKKS
+33 
-38 NQTAGS
+38 TAGEQQIPYLEDEQEYKPSAS
-44 SFEQA
+44 SQ
-49 TENETIPALE
+49 
-59 EQPANKQEEIP
+59 
-70 TVSSHMD
+70 MD
-77 FAIDESQLWGENF
+77 FVIDDSPLWGEAF
-90 NPTYEENLATLES
+90 NPTYEENLAALES
-103 MKTPAQIAQEKAEQ
+103 MKTPAQVAQEKAEQ

-129 NQYGSR
+129 NRYGSR

-153 SISEANGTAEAYRE
+153 SIAEANGTAQAYRE
-167 AKAEADRLQKEE
+167 AKADADKLQKEE
-179 DEAAAAREEK
+179 DEAAAARKEK
-189 EAEALRQ
+189 EEAALRQ
-196 DPENKEYW
+196 NPENKEYW

-218 KQGGASEEEI
+218 KQSGASEEEI

-247 QDMVTRSE
+247 QGMVERSK
-255 EEAEQKAAAEQQA
+255 EEAEQKELAQQQTAPEAEGQ
-268 TQEPVQET
+268 P

-281 VEQIEDDLTEVRL
+281 LEQIEDELTEARL
-294 RIADLRDAGAVYAP
+294 KIADLRDAGAMYAP

-322 EEARLEAQLAEQKE
+322 EEARLEARLAEQKE
-336 NDLQQAKDSLSWGML
+336 QDEQQAKDSLSWGML

-362 AAEEEVVRDALETWN
+362 EAEEEVVRDALETWN

-498 AIPGA
+498 AIPRV

-513 LASTGAAQALQR
+513 LASAGAAQALQR
-525 IPVLGELATPQ
+525 IPVLGQVATQ
-536 AISGMLGDSILDLGL
+536 EALTGMLGDTLLDLGL
-551 DTLPMTLRMTG
+551 DTAPTVLRLLD
-562 EYLDQQKNGV
+562 EYNRQQREGL
-572 APGEEE
+572 APGEEA
-578 LSIGDILKEAG
+578 LTIGDILKEAG

-598 NALGELAPA
+598 NVAGELAPA

-629 LDKMTQGLKLTDT
+629 LDKMAQGLKLTDT

-647 DNLTEAYPDYVQQR
+647 DNLTEAYPEYVQQR

-669 DPVILDN
+669 EPVILDN

-807 INNAVARTGATPLEL
+807 INNAVARTGAT
-822 RDTTSEPQL
+822 
-831 FSSALEQARQNN
+831 QN
-843 PHGLMVSG
+843 V
-851 KSVEELTQPG
+851 
-861 TVTFMSRDGLAGA
+861 
-874 LVTADGDIEAVFK
+874 
-887 NPQSGAKGA
+887 
-896 GSSLLLNAVNNGG
+896 
-909 TKLDCYG
+909 
-916 DRLVNLYAKHGFEPV
+916 
-931 ARVPW
+931 
-936 NPEYAPAGWTYGPQD
+936 
-951 VFVMKLADGVGIDD
+951 
-965 ITARLGISEA
+965 
-975 DGGFHRW
+975 
-982 TREELD
+982 
-988 ALPVMDYDAA
+988 
-998 LAYRDELIEIGKTN
+998 
-1012 AELQIPRMQTGAAQN
+1012 
-1027 AIPAVMDDEAA
+1027 IPAVMDDEAA
-1038 RPLAELDVNM
+1038 RPLAELDVNT

-1549 GNVAKGDEEAL
+1549 GDVAKGDEEAL

-1600 NMLSNVA
+1600 NVLSNIA
-1607 MMPATAVSDKLSAL
+1607 MMPATAISDKISAV
-1621 GQNVYSK
+1621 GQKLYSK
-1628 INPDFKPELALTASK
+1628 ANPNFKPELALTASK

-1692 PVLKD
+1692 PVLED

-1805 GFIGE
+1805 GFVGE

-1836 AVKMAKNGTEAS
+1836 AVKMAKNGAEAS

-2099 IAGEEID
+2099 VAGEEVD

-2171 TRGKYADMY
+2171 TREKYADMY

>member
-1 MVYDDIKKTDYYQKI
+1 MAKYSDIRNSDVYKKAFEKAFQKAVKNNPNRIKEMAQQHTETVRETRD
-16 YNQALKK
+16 
-23 VQRRKKQEEE
+23 
-33 ARKKS
+33 
-38 NQTAGS
+38 TAGEQQIPYLEDEQEYKPSAS
-44 SFEQA
+44 SQ
-49 TENETIPALE
+49 
-59 EQPANKQEEIP
+59 
-70 TVSSHMD
+70 MD
-77 FAIDESQLWGENF
+77 FVIDDSPLWGEAF
-90 NPTYEENLATLES
+90 NPTYEENLAALES
-103 MKTPAQIAQEKAEQ
+103 MKTPAQVAQEKAEQ

-129 NQYGSR
+129 NRYGSR

-153 SISEANGTAEAYRE
+153 SIAEANGTAQAYRE
-167 AKAEADRLQKEE
+167 AKADADKLQKEE
-179 DEAAAAREEK
+179 DEAAAARKEK
-189 EAEALRQ
+189 EEAALRQ
-196 DPENKEYW
+196 NPENKEYW

-218 KQGGASEEEI
+218 KQSGASEEEI

-247 QDMVTRSE
+247 QGMVERSK
-255 EEAEQKAAAEQQA
+255 EEAEQKELAQQQTAPEAEGQ
-268 TQEPVQET
+268 P

-281 VEQIEDDLTEVRL
+281 LEQIEDELTEARL
-294 RIADLRDAGAVYAP
+294 KIADLRDAGAMYAP

-322 EEARLEAQLAEQKE
+322 EEARLEARLAEQKE
-336 NDLQQAKDSLSWGML
+336 QDEQQAKDSLSWGML

-362 AAEEEVVRDALETWN
+362 EAEEEVVRDALETWN

-498 AIPGA
+498 AIPGV

-525 IPVLGELATPQ
+525 IPVLGQVATQ
-536 AISGMLGDSILDLGL
+536 EALTGMLGDTLLDLGL
-551 DTLPMTLRMTG
+551 DTAPTVLRLLD
-562 EYLDQQKNGV
+562 EYNRQQREGL
-572 APGEEE
+572 APGEEA
-578 LSIGDILKEAG
+578 LTIGDILKEAG

-598 NALGELAPA
+598 NVAGELAPA

-629 LDKMTQGLKLTDT
+629 LDKMAQGLKLTDT

-669 DPVILDN
+669 EPVILDD

-735 REGLDN
+735 REGFDN

-807 INNAVARTGATPLEL
+807 INNAVARTGAT
-822 RDTTSEPQL
+822 
-831 FSSALEQARQNN
+831 QN
-843 PHGLMVSG
+843 V
-851 KSVEELTQPG
+851 
-861 TVTFMSRDGLAGA
+861 
-874 LVTADGDIEAVFK
+874 
-887 NPQSGAKGA
+887 
-896 GSSLLLNAVNNGG
+896 
-909 TKLDCYG
+909 
-916 DRLVNLYAKHGFEPV
+916 
-931 ARVPW
+931 
-936 NPEYAPAGWTYGPQD
+936 
-951 VFVMKLADGVGIDD
+951 
-965 ITARLGISEA
+965 
-975 DGGFHRW
+975 
-982 TREELD
+982 
-988 ALPVMDYDAA
+988 
-998 LAYRDELIEIGKTN
+998 
-1012 AELQIPRMQTGAAQN
+1012 
-1027 AIPAVMDDEAA
+1027 IPAVMDDEAA
-1038 RPLAELDVNM
+1038 RPLAELDVNT

-1600 NMLSNVA
+1600 NVLSNIA
-1607 MMPATAVSDKLSAL
+1607 MMPATAISDKISAV
-1621 GQNVYSK
+1621 GQKLYSK
-1628 INPDFKPELALTASK
+1628 ANPNFKPELALTASK

-1692 PVLKD
+1692 PALED

-1836 AVKMAKNGTEAS
+1836 AVKMAKNGAEAS

-2050 LEAAFAQYLNPGQLG
+2050 LEAAFAQYLNPEQLG

>member
-1 MVYDDIKKTDYYQKI
+1 MKKLKKILLINWLYFSKELIEVDDINFLTGKNAAGKSTIIDALQI
-16 YNQALKK
+16 VLVGETNARNFNQAANEKSQRTLDGYLRADMDENNPNSRRTKDFSSFIACEFWDDTEGKQFVCGMAKYSDIRNSDVYKK
-23 VQRRKKQEEE
+23 AFEKAFQKAVKNNPNRIKEMAQQHTETVRETRD
-33 ARKKS
+33 
-38 NQTAGS
+38 TAGEQQIPYLEDEQEYKPSAS
-44 SFEQA
+44 SQ
-49 TENETIPALE
+49 
-59 EQPANKQEEIP
+59 
-70 TVSSHMD
+70 MD
-77 FAIDESQLWGENF
+77 FVIDDSPLWGEAF
-90 NPTYEENLATLES
+90 NPTYEENLAALES
-103 MKTPAQIAQEKAEQ
+103 MKTPAQVAQEKAEQ

-129 NQYGSR
+129 NRYGSR

-153 SISEANGTAEAYRE
+153 SIAEANGTAQAYRE
-167 AKAEADRLQKEE
+167 AKADADKLQKEE
-179 DEAAAAREEK
+179 DEAAAARKEK
-189 EAEALRQ
+189 EEAALRQ
-196 DPENKEYW
+196 NPENKEYW

-218 KQGGASEEEI
+218 KQSGASEEEI

-247 QDMVTRSE
+247 QGMVERSK
-255 EEAEQKAAAEQQA
+255 EEAEQKELAQQQTAPEAEGQ
-268 TQEPVQET
+268 P

-281 VEQIEDDLTEVRL
+281 LEQIEDELTEARL
-294 RIADLRDAGAVYAP
+294 KIADLRDAGAMYAP

-322 EEARLEAQLAEQKE
+322 EEARLEARLAEQKE
-336 NDLQQAKDSLSWGML
+336 QDEQQAKDSLSWGML

-362 AAEEEVVRDALETWN
+362 EAEEEVVRDALETWN

-498 AIPGA
+498 AIPGV

-525 IPVLGELATPQ
+525 IPVLGQVATQ
-536 AISGMLGDSILDLGL
+536 EALTGMLGDTLLDLGL
-551 DTLPMTLRMTG
+551 DTAPTVLRLLD
-562 EYLDQQKNGV
+562 EYNRQQREGL
-572 APGEEE
+572 APGEEA
-578 LSIGDILKEAG
+578 LTIGDILKEAG

-598 NALGELAPA
+598 NVAGELAPA
-607 AMRALSDL
+607 AMRALSEL

-629 LDKMTQGLKLTDT
+629 LDKMAQGLKLTDT

-669 DPVILDN
+669 EPVILDN

-1118 ADIVIGPPAAGK
+1118 ADIVIGPPVAGK

-1145 IIDSDMAKTMLPEF
+1145 IIDSDTAKTMLPEF

-1368 APVSGLTRGQVTG
+1368 APVSGLTRGQATG
-1381 SALEPDIPN
+1381 SALETDIPN

-1449 RSLLEIRDP
+1449 RSLLETRDP

-1475 KSEEAAQLLRDMSA
+1475 KSEDAAQLLRDMSA

-1549 GNVAKGDEEAL
+1549 GDVAKGDEEAL

-1600 NMLSNVA
+1600 NVLSNIA
-1607 MMPATAVSDKLSAL
+1607 MMPATAISDKISAV
-1621 GQNVYSK
+1621 GQKLYSK
-1628 INPDFKPELALTASK
+1628 ANPNFKPELALTASK

-1655 IKGSI
+1655 IKGRI
-1660 DNTASKW
+1660 DN
-1667 ENSAMQGIRE
+1667 
-1677 KEMFKGLNGRTAGDI
+1677 
-1692 PVLKD
+1692 
-1697 VGSRIKGGLN
+1697 
-1707 TISQKLTG
+1707 
-1715 DSVFD
+1715 
-1720 ALSSEKSVTENVRQ
+1720 
-1734 LTYGLLELGDKGF
+1734 
-1747 VAQRFKSYLSKAIEA
+1747 
-1762 SGAKTLD
+1762 
-1769 AVPASAIDRAV
+1769 
-1780 QEAMKATFKD
+1780 
-1790 DNALT
+1790 
-1795 RLVSSIKRNT
+1795 KRNT

>member
-1 MVYDDIKKTDYYQKI
+1 MAKYSDIRNSDVYKKAFEKAFQKAVKNNPNRIKEMAQQHTETVRETRD
-16 YNQALKK
+16 
-23 VQRRKKQEEE
+23 
-33 ARKKS
+33 
-38 NQTAGS
+38 TAGEQQIPYLEDEQEYKPSAS
-44 SFEQA
+44 SQ
-49 TENETIPALE
+49 
-59 EQPANKQEEIP
+59 
-70 TVSSHMD
+70 MD
-77 FAIDESQLWGENF
+77 FVIDDSPLWGEAF
-90 NPTYEENLATLES
+90 NPTYEENLAALES
-103 MKTPAQIAQEKAEQ
+103 MKTPAQVAQEKAEQ

-129 NQYGSR
+129 NRYGSR

-153 SISEANGTAEAYRE
+153 SIAEANGTAQAYRE
-167 AKAEADRLQKEE
+167 AKADADKLQKEE
-179 DEAAAAREEK
+179 DEAAAARKEK
-189 EAEALRQ
+189 EEAALRQ
-196 DPENKEYW
+196 NPENKEYW

-218 KQGGASEEEI
+218 KQSGASEEEI

-247 QDMVTRSE
+247 QGMVERSK
-255 EEAEQKAAAEQQA
+255 EEAEQKELAQQQTAPEAEGQ
-268 TQEPVQET
+268 P

-281 VEQIEDDLTEVRL
+281 LEQIEDELTEARL
-294 RIADLRDAGAVYAP
+294 KIADLRDAGAMYAP

-322 EEARLEAQLAEQKE
+322 EEARLEARLAEQKE
-336 NDLQQAKDSLSWGML
+336 QDEQQAKDSLSWGML

-362 AAEEEVVRDALETWN
+362 EAEEEVVRDALETWN

-498 AIPGA
+498 AIPRV

-629 LDKMTQGLKLTDT
+629 LDKMAQGLKLTDT

-669 DPVILDN
+669 EPVILDD

-700 AQMETLKPGGVNRAA
+700 AQMETLKPGGANRAA
-715 FEQATGVKLPET
+715 FEQATGMKLPET

-741 GQRVAYSETMSST
+741 GQMVAYSETMSST

-760 FTGAERV
+760 FTGTERV

-807 INNAVARTGATPLEL
+807 INNAVARTGAT
-822 RDTTSEPQL
+822 
-831 FSSALEQARQNN
+831 QN
-843 PHGLMVSG
+843 V
-851 KSVEELTQPG
+851 
-861 TVTFMSRDGLAGA
+861 
-874 LVTADGDIEAVFK
+874 
-887 NPQSGAKGA
+887 
-896 GSSLLLNAVNNGG
+896 
-909 TKLDCYG
+909 
-916 DRLVNLYAKHGFEPV
+916 
-931 ARVPW
+931 
-936 NPEYAPAGWTYGPQD
+936 
-951 VFVMKLADGVGIDD
+951 
-965 ITARLGISEA
+965 
-975 DGGFHRW
+975 
-982 TREELD
+982 
-988 ALPVMDYDAA
+988 
-998 LAYRDELIEIGKTN
+998 
-1012 AELQIPRMQTGAAQN
+1012 
-1027 AIPAVMDDEAA
+1027 IPAVMDDEAA
-1038 RPLAELDVNM
+1038 RPLAELDVNT

-1449 RSLLEIRDP
+1449 RNLLETRDP

-1475 KSEEAAQLLRDMSA
+1475 KSEDAAQLLRDMSA

-1549 GNVAKGDEEAL
+1549 GDVAKGDEEAL

-1600 NMLSNVA
+1600 NVLSNIA
-1607 MMPATAVSDKLSAL
+1607 MMPATAISDKISAV
-1621 GQNVYSK
+1621 GQKLYSK
-1628 INPDFKPELALTASK
+1628 ANPNFKPELALTASK

-1692 PVLKD
+1692 PVLED

-1805 GFIGE
+1805 GFVGE

-1836 AVKMAKNGTEAS
+1836 AVKMAKNGAEAS

-2099 IAGEEID
+2099 VAGEEVD

-2171 TRGKYADMY
+2171 TREKYADMY

-2193 YKQIENWDGEGGVRN
+2193 YKQIENWDGEGSIRN

>member
-1 MVYDDIKKTDYYQKI
+1 MAKYSDIRNSDVYKKAFEKAFQKAVKNNPNRIKEMAQQHTETVRETRD
-16 YNQALKK
+16 
-23 VQRRKKQEEE
+23 
-33 ARKKS
+33 
-38 NQTAGS
+38 TAGEQQIPYLEDEQEYKPSAS
-44 SFEQA
+44 SQ
-49 TENETIPALE
+49 
-59 EQPANKQEEIP
+59 
-70 TVSSHMD
+70 MD
-77 FAIDESQLWGENF
+77 FVIDDSPLWGEAF
-90 NPTYEENLATLES
+90 NPTYEENLAALES
-103 MKTPAQIAQEKAEQ
+103 MKTPAQVAQEKAEQ

-122 NASYRGA
+122 NASYRGS

-498 AIPGA
+498 AIPGV

-525 IPVLGELATPQ
+525 IPVLGQVATQ
-536 AISGMLGDSILDLGL
+536 EALTGMLGDTLLDLGL
-551 DTLPMTLRMTG
+551 DTAPTVLRLLD
-562 EYLDQQKNGV
+562 EYNRQQREGL
-572 APGEEE
+572 APGEEA
-578 LSIGDILKEAG
+578 LTIGDILKEAG

-598 NALGELAPA
+598 NVAGELAPA

-629 LDKMTQGLKLTDT
+629 LDKMAQGLKLTDT

-1145 IIDSDMAKTMLPEF
+1145 IIDSDTAKTMLPEF

-1368 APVSGLTRGQVTG
+1368 APVSGLTRGQATG
-1381 SALEPDIPN
+1381 SALETDIPN

-1449 RSLLEIRDP
+1449 RSLLETRDP
-1458 AAIPLGKN
+1458 AAIPLGMN

-1475 KSEEAAQLLRDMSA
+1475 KSEDAAQLLRDMSA

-1549 GNVAKGDEEAL
+1549 GDVAKGDEEAL

-1600 NMLSNVA
+1600 NVLSNIA
-1607 MMPATAVSDKLSAL
+1607 MMPATAISDKISAV
-1621 GQNVYSK
+1621 GQKLYSK
-1628 INPDFKPELALTASK
+1628 ANPNFKPELALTASK

-1655 IKGSI
+1655 IKGRI

-1667 ENSAMQGIRE
+1667 ENSATQGIRE

-1692 PVLKD
+1692 PVLED

>member
-1 MVYDDIKKTDYYQKI
+1 
-16 YNQALKK
+16 
-23 VQRRKKQEEE
+23 
-33 ARKKS
+33 
-38 NQTAGS
+38 
-44 SFEQA
+44 
-49 TENETIPALE
+49 
-59 EQPANKQEEIP
+59 
-70 TVSSHMD
+70 
-77 FAIDESQLWGENF
+77 
-90 NPTYEENLATLES
+90 
-103 MKTPAQIAQEKAEQ
+103 
-117 ARQEM
+117 
-122 NASYRGA
+122 
-129 NQYGSR
+129 
-135 GATGTGDTR
+135 
-144 TNDEKRRGV
+144 
-153 SISEANGTAEAYRE
+153 
-167 AKAEADRLQKEE
+167 
-179 DEAAAAREEK
+179 
-189 EAEALRQ
+189 
-196 DPENKEYW
+196 
-204 AEKWQNENQRISEA
+204 
-218 KQGGASEEEI
+218 
-228 AGMEAQRDE
+228 
-237 YYQKYMELSG
+237 
-247 QDMVTRSE
+247 
-255 EEAEQKAAAEQQA
+255 
-268 TQEPVQET
+268 
-276 QEKSA
+276 
-281 VEQIEDDLTEVRL
+281 
-294 RIADLRDAGAVYAP
+294 
-308 DGYSYSEVFQAALD
+308 
-322 EEARLEAQLAEQKE
+322 
-336 NDLQQAKDSLSWGML
+336 
-351 YELAQPGRKMT
+351 
-362 AAEEEVVRDALETWN
+362 
-377 GTVGPDLDV
+377 
-386 YYETARRLHEL
+386 
-397 GQSTEEVE
+397 
-405 RLLMQ
+405 
-410 TQIMDTLATKLSGVR
+410 MDTLATKLSNVR

-438 PQIRESLE
+438 PQIREALE
-446 DSNWE
+446 DRNWQR
-451 NAGFEGAN
+451 AGFEEEN

-498 AIPGA
+498 AIPGV
-503 GSALGRAGER
+503 GPALGKAGER

-562 EYLDQQKNGV
+562 EYLDQQKNGA
-572 APGEEE
+572 APGEEA
-578 LSIGDILKEAG
+578 LSIGDILKGAG
-589 INIATNAGF
+589 VNIATNAGF
-598 NALGELAPA
+598 NVLGELAPA
-607 AMRALSDL
+607 ALRALSNR

-624 AQSAA
+624 AQNAA
-629 LDKMTQGLKLTDT
+629 LEKAVRGAELTAD

-647 DNLTEAYPDYVQQR
+647 TRLKEAYPEYVMQR
-661 EFLPLEAE
+661 GYTPLEAE
-669 DPVILDN
+669 EPVILDN
-676 VLRQEEQGSVNE
+676 MVRQEKAAGNAADE
-688 LARAYRAGTLTN
+688 LVQAYHEGTLTN
-700 AQMETLKPGGVNRAA
+700 AQMETLKPGGANRAA
-715 FEQATGVKLPET
+715 FERATGMKLPET
-727 SSETRRVL
+727 SSETRRIL
-735 REGLDN
+735 RGGLDN
-741 GQRVAYSETMSST
+741 GQKVAYSETMNST
-754 GGAQNE
+754 GGAQGE
-760 FTGAERV
+760 FTGAERITSISQHAEPG
-767 RSLGEDALPMG
+767 RFGSGESNAN
-778 QGMGFADGGGG
+778 FG
-789 NPADGDSVL
+789 NQSGRTEVLYRTLSNNSPAQEAIVKS
-798 RGFLSPTEN
+798 
-807 INNAVARTGATPLEL
+807 GATQLEL

-831 FSSALEQARQNN
+831 FSSALEQARQSN

-861 TVTFMSRDGLAGA
+861 TVTFMSQDGLAGA

-887 NPQSGAKGA
+887 NPQSNAKKA
-896 GSSLLLNAVNNGG
+896 VTPLLLEAINNGG

-916 DRLVNLYAKHGFEPV
+916 AGLVAKYSEYGFEPV
-931 ARVPW
+931 AKVPW
-936 NPEYAPAGWTYGPQD
+936 NPEYAPNGWTYGPQD
-951 VFVMKLADGVGIDD
+951 VFVMKLADGLNIDE
-965 ITARLGISEA
+965 IIRRLNLTEA
-975 DGGFHRW
+975 EGGFHKW
-982 TREELD
+982 TKADLD
-988 ALPVMDYDAA
+988 ALPVLDYDAA

-1012 AELQIPRMQTGAAQN
+1012 AALQMPRAQTSAAHV
-1027 AIPAVMDDEAA
+1027 AIPSVMDDGAA
-1038 RPLAELDVNM
+1038 RPLAELDVNT

-1081 QALRQEIAEDLMRM
+1081 QVLRHDIAEDLMRM

-1118 ADIVIGPPAAGK
+1118 VDIVIGPPAAGK

-1145 IIDSDMAKTMLPEF
+1145 IIDSDMAKAMLPEF

-1172 AFIAETL
+1172 ALITEDAVL
-1179 MLRAAVQNGEN
+1179 IAAVQNGDN

-1201 KLRDTLKRL
+1201 KLRNTLEQL

-1239 TGRFVDPNYV
+1239 TGRFVDPDYV

-1281 GQPARL
+1281 GRPATLLDRF
-1287 VEGPGVVE
+1287 PVVE
-1295 EVQAGRM
+1295 QVQAGRM
-1302 GRLGGRP
+1302 GGFGGRF
-1309 GTGNSYRVGYGENA
+1309 G
-1323 TERVSSLDNQAA
+1323 TERSQTVQYGKNAPGKVSSLDNQAA
-1335 FSVGEIPYLS
+1335 FSIGEIPYLS
-1345 EETAETFSEYIPSLM
+1345 EEAAETFSEYIPSLM
-1360 DDASMSVS
+1360 DDTSMSVS
-1368 APVSGLTRGQVTG
+1368 APVSDLTKGRAVR
-1381 SALEPDIPN
+1381 SAGEPNIPA

-1418 PEIYRQLSNTE
+1418 PEVYRQLSNAE

-1434 DAAWGNGLEEAQRNF
+1434 DAAWGSGMEDAQRNF
-1449 RSLLEIRDP
+1449 RSMLETKDP

-1475 KSEEAAQLLRDMSA
+1475 KSEDAAQLLRDMSA

-1499 AAAIALMKEDP
+1499 AAALALMKEDP

-1528 AKKFGKKWK
+1528 AKKFGEKWK
-1537 DFTLTDNEIKAF
+1537 DFTLTDEEIKAF
-1549 GNVAKGDEEAL
+1549 GNVPNGDEGAL
-1560 KSLYEGVG
+1560 KNIYEDVG
-1568 RRIAKE
+1568 KRIAKE

-1600 NMLSNVA
+1600 NVLSNIA
-1607 MMPATAVSDKLSAL
+1607 MMPATFTSDKVSAL
-1621 GQNVYSK
+1621 GQKVYSK
-1628 INPDFKPELALTASK
+1628 INSDFKPELALTASK
-1643 ESKDLAAQVYDR
+1643 ESKDLAAQVYDS

-1677 KEMFKGLNGRTAGDI
+1677 KEMFKGINGHTAGDI
-1692 PVLKD
+1692 PVLED
-1697 VGSRIKGGLN
+1697 VGSRVKGSLN

-1720 ALSSEKSVTENVRQ
+1720 ALSSEKSVAENVRQ

-1795 RLVSSIKRNT
+1795 RLVSSIKKNT
-1805 GFIGE
+1805 GFVGE

-1822 TMRALDYSPAGIAS
+1822 TMRALDYSPAGIYS
-1836 AVKMAKNGTEAS
+1836 AVKMAKSGAEAA

-1880 DEDPDKAAFQK
+1880 DDDVDKAAFQK

-1969 GYGSPTENMTNEV
+1969 GYGSPTENLTNEV

-2012 DFLKTQIDTLKS
+2012 DFFKTQIDTLKS

-2065 YSGGQTPIDEEIMR
+2065 YSGGQTPLDEEILR
-2079 LYDATNNSGVF
+2079 LYDATNDNSVF

-2099 IAGEEID
+2099 VAGEKID

-2120 QASYEA
+2120 QASYDA

-2137 SLADEQKADALQN
+2137 SLADEQKADALQG
-2150 AYAAAKDI
+2150 AYAAARDI
-2158 ALSEMFDDYSVPK
+2158 ALSEMFEDYSVPK
-2171 TRGKYADMY
+2171 AREKYADMY
-2180 EEFGTDGLALWAY
+2180 EEFGTDGLALWVY
-2193 YKQIENWDGEGGVRN
+2193 YKQIENWDGEDGVRN

-2223 AQRSFMWILSNGSE
+2223 AQRSFMWLLSNGSE
-2237 TSNPYD
+2237 KSNPYD

>member
-1 MVYDDIKKTDYYQKI
+1 MLQPGLYEQVINEKIGGELNALPAQRCATAAIDKAEASQVLAQYLAEVAQKGLDDLADKGGDMTAQINLVNQLIQTIEKTTQEADFAPLRVDGRAEQLLVLLREKDPLLVMSRTADDLPRPETSLARSSLFTGALNEPQMFSELKKEISCADRIDMLVSFIKWSGLRLILEELRTFTQNGGQLRVISTSYMGATDPKAIEELNRLPNTQIKISYDTDRTRLHAKTYVFYRNTGFTTAYVGSSNLSKVAMSSGLEWNVKVTAKDLPTTLEKISATFDSYWNAPEFELYQEGEHDRLLR
-16 YNQALKK
+16 ALKAERGKGNDHPRDMLFNIHPYAYQQEILDKLDAERK
-23 VQRRKKQEEE
+23 VRGL
-33 ARKKS
+33 
-38 NQTAGS
+38 T
-44 SFEQA
+44 
-49 TENETIPALE
+49 
-59 EQPANKQEEIP
+59 
-70 TVSSHMD
+70 H
-77 FAIDESQLWGENF
+77 
-90 NPTYEENLATLES
+90 NLVVA
-103 MKTPAQIAQEKAEQ
+103 
-117 ARQEM
+117 
-122 NASYRGA
+122 
-129 NQYGSR
+129 
-135 GATGTGDTR
+135 ATGTGKTVISAFDYR
-144 TNDEKRRGV
+144 RFCKEHPGGTNRLLFVAHREEILRQSQYTFQNILRAPNFGDLFVGGSRPESLDHLFV
-153 SISEANGTAEAYRE
+153 SIQTVNSQDLCDLLPAEYY
-167 AKAEADRLQKEE
+167 DYIVV
-179 DEAAAAREEK
+179 DEFHHAAA
-189 EAEALRQ
+189 
-196 DPENKEYW
+196 PT
-204 AEKWQNENQRISEA
+204 
-218 KQGGASEEEI
+218 
-228 AGMEAQRDE
+228 
-237 YYQKYMELSG
+237 YQ
-247 QDMVTRSE
+247 
-255 EEAEQKAAAEQQA
+255 
-268 TQEPVQET
+268 
-276 QEKSA
+276 
-281 VEQIEDDLTEVRL
+281 
-294 RIADLRDAGAVYAP
+294 
-308 DGYSYSEVFQAALD
+308 
-322 EEARLEAQLAEQKE
+322 
-336 NDLQQAKDSLSWGML
+336 
-351 YELAQPGRKMT
+351 
-362 AAEEEVVRDALETWN
+362 
-377 GTVGPDLDV
+377 
-386 YYETARRLHEL
+386 
-397 GQSTEEVE
+397 
-405 RLLMQ
+405 RLL
-410 TQIMDTLATKLSGVR
+410 DHFR
-425 SAFSGAGNALPLV
+425 
-438 PQIRESLE
+438 PQLL
-446 DSNWE
+446 
-451 NAGFEGAN
+451 
-459 PLGLSERSESAQTQN
+459 LGLT
-474 PLAYGAGYM
+474 
-483 GSMLGQYALGSAAMK
+483 
-498 AIPGA
+498 
-503 GSALGRAGER
+503 
-513 LASTGAAQALQR
+513 
-525 IPVLGELATPQ
+525 ATPE
-536 AISGMLGDSILDLGL
+536 
-551 DTLPMTLRMTG
+551 RM
-562 EYLDQQKNGV
+562 D
-572 APGEEE
+572 
-578 LSIGDILKEAG
+578 
-589 INIATNAGF
+589 
-598 NALGELAPA
+598 
-607 AMRALSDL
+607 
-615 FHGRPVMSA
+615 
-624 AQSAA
+624 
-629 LDKMTQGLKLTDT
+629 
-642 EQRMV
+642 
-647 DNLTEAYPDYVQQR
+647 
-661 EFLPLEAE
+661 
-669 DPVILDN
+669 
-676 VLRQEEQGSVNE
+676 
-688 LARAYRAGTLTN
+688 
-700 AQMETLKPGGVNRAA
+700 
-715 FEQATGVKLPET
+715 
-727 SSETRRVL
+727 
-735 REGLDN
+735 
-741 GQRVAYSETMSST
+741 
-754 GGAQNE
+754 
-760 FTGAERV
+760 
-767 RSLGEDALPMG
+767 
-778 QGMGFADGGGG
+778 
-789 NPADGDSVL
+789 
-798 RGFLSPTEN
+798 
-807 INNAVARTGATPLEL
+807 
-822 RDTTSEPQL
+822 
-831 FSSALEQARQNN
+831 
-843 PHGLMVSG
+843 G
-851 KSVEELTQPG
+851 KSVLDYFGGRIAAEIRLPEAIDRKLLCPFQYFGVADTIDLDELRW
-861 TVTFMSRDGLAGA
+861 VR
-874 LVTADGDIEAVFK
+874 
-887 NPQSGAKGA
+887 
-896 GSSLLLNAVNNGG
+896 GG
-909 TKLDCYG
+909 YDKKDLT
-916 DRLVNLYAKHGFEPV
+916 NLYSLNRAV
-931 ARVPW
+931 A
-936 NPEYAPAGWTYGPQD
+936 
-951 VFVMKLADGVGIDD
+951 
-965 ITARLGISEA
+965 
-975 DGGFHRW
+975 
-982 TREELD
+982 
-988 ALPVMDYDAA
+988 
-998 LAYRDELIEIGKTN
+998 
-1012 AELQIPRMQTGAAQN
+1012 
-1027 AIPAVMDDEAA
+1027 
-1038 RPLAELDVNM
+1038 
-1048 ADWNEINRSPEIQ
+1048 
-1061 QARRKA
+1061 
-1067 MFETPTVATNTPER
+1067 
-1081 QALRQEIAEDLMRM
+1081 
-1095 GSFSGK
+1095 
-1101 DAGGN
+1101 
-1106 EIFNGPVKQERR
+1106 ERR
-1118 ADIVIGPPAAGK
+1118 AGHILQSLDHYVIVIGPPAAGK

-1145 IIDSDMAKTMLPEF
+1145 IIDSDTAKTMPPEF

-1368 APVSGLTRGQVTG
+1368 APVSGLTRGQATG
-1381 SALEPDIPN
+1381 SALETDIPN

-1449 RSLLEIRDP
+1449 RSLLETRDP

-1475 KSEEAAQLLRDMSA
+1475 KSEDAAQLLRDMSA

-1549 GNVAKGDEEAL
+1549 GDVAKGDEEAL

-1600 NMLSNVA
+1600 NVLSNIA
-1607 MMPATAVSDKLSAL
+1607 MMPATAISDKISAV
-1621 GQNVYSK
+1621 GQKLYSK
-1628 INPDFKPELALTASK
+1628 ANPNFKPELALTASK

-1655 IKGSI
+1655 IKGRI

-1667 ENSAMQGIRE
+1667 ENSATQGIRE

-1692 PVLKD
+1692 PVLED

>member
-1 MVYDDIKKTDYYQKI
+1 MAKYSDIRNSDVYKKAFEKAFQKAVKNNPNRIKEMAQQHTETVRETRD
-16 YNQALKK
+16 
-23 VQRRKKQEEE
+23 
-33 ARKKS
+33 
-38 NQTAGS
+38 TAGEQQIPYLEDEQEYKPSAS
-44 SFEQA
+44 SQ
-49 TENETIPALE
+49 
-59 EQPANKQEEIP
+59 
-70 TVSSHMD
+70 MD
-77 FAIDESQLWGENF
+77 FVIDDSPLWGEAF
-90 NPTYEENLATLES
+90 NPTYEENLAALES
-103 MKTPAQIAQEKAEQ
+103 MKTPAQVAQEKAEQ

-129 NQYGSR
+129 NRYGSR

-153 SISEANGTAEAYRE
+153 SIAEANGTAQAYRE
-167 AKAEADRLQKEE
+167 AKADADKLQKEE
-179 DEAAAAREEK
+179 DEAAAARKEK
-189 EAEALRQ
+189 EEAALRQ
-196 DPENKEYW
+196 NPENKEYW

-218 KQGGASEEEI
+218 KQSGASEEEI

-247 QDMVTRSE
+247 QGMVERSK
-255 EEAEQKAAAEQQA
+255 EEAEQKELAQQQTAPEAEGQ
-268 TQEPVQET
+268 P

-281 VEQIEDDLTEVRL
+281 LEQIEDELTEARL
-294 RIADLRDAGAVYAP
+294 KIADLRDAGAMYAP

-322 EEARLEAQLAEQKE
+322 EEARLEARLAEQKE
-336 NDLQQAKDSLSWGML
+336 QDEQQAKDSLSWGML

-362 AAEEEVVRDALETWN
+362 EAEEEVVRDALETWN

-498 AIPGA
+498 AIPRV

-669 DPVILDN
+669 EPVILDD

-807 INNAVARTGATPLEL
+807 INNVVARTGAT
-822 RDTTSEPQL
+822 
-831 FSSALEQARQNN
+831 QN
-843 PHGLMVSG
+843 V
-851 KSVEELTQPG
+851 
-861 TVTFMSRDGLAGA
+861 
-874 LVTADGDIEAVFK
+874 
-887 NPQSGAKGA
+887 
-896 GSSLLLNAVNNGG
+896 
-909 TKLDCYG
+909 
-916 DRLVNLYAKHGFEPV
+916 
-931 ARVPW
+931 
-936 NPEYAPAGWTYGPQD
+936 
-951 VFVMKLADGVGIDD
+951 
-965 ITARLGISEA
+965 
-975 DGGFHRW
+975 
-982 TREELD
+982 
-988 ALPVMDYDAA
+988 
-998 LAYRDELIEIGKTN
+998 
-1012 AELQIPRMQTGAAQN
+1012 
-1027 AIPAVMDDEAA
+1027 IPAVMDDEAA
-1038 RPLAELDVNM
+1038 RPLAELDVNT

-1360 DDASMSVS
+1360 DDASLSVS
-1368 APVSGLTRGQVTG
+1368 APVSGLTRGQATG

-1449 RSLLEIRDP
+1449 RNLLETRDP
-1458 AAIPLGKN
+1458 AAIPLGKY

-1549 GNVAKGDEEAL
+1549 GDVAKGDEEAL

-1600 NMLSNVA
+1600 NVLSNIA
-1607 MMPATAVSDKLSAL
+1607 MMPATAISDKISAV
-1621 GQNVYSK
+1621 GQKLYSK
-1628 INPDFKPELALTASK
+1628 ANPNFKPELALTASK

-1692 PVLKD
+1692 PVLED

-1805 GFIGE
+1805 GFVGE

-1836 AVKMAKNGTEAS
+1836 AVKMAKNGAEAS